1 MLPRR
6 EFLAFAASAIAA
18 PAEANP
24 IGIGF
29 IGATYS
35 HASAKL
41 KVVQKSADWKLVG
54 VSEEDPKIRHELEAQ
69 GIHILNPAQLLSHPD
84 VQVIAVES
92 RVADHARD
100 GKAVLNAGKHLH
112 LEKAPADHMADFR
125 EIVQLAASKR
135 LVLQMGYMWR
145 YHPGINAALEA
156 ARKGW
161 LGPVFL
167 IRASMSNQLAL
178 DRRTEWGEFPGG
190 VMFELGGH
198 VIDPMIRLMGPPSK
212 VTPALRT
219 DSPAQDA
226 LRDNCVAVLD
236 WGRAV
241 GIVHASTLQ
250 ANSSRY
256 RAFEIYGTN
265 GCAVVNPIEPPALV
279 IDLAKAA
286 GPYVAGKQTIP
297 MPEYQRFVA
306 DFADLAS
313 VLRGQSRLPYTAE
326 IDLNVED
333 ALLRCSG
340 MA

>member
-1 MLPRR
+1 VLPRR
-6 EFLAFAASAIAA
+6 EFLALAASTTAA
-18 PAEANP
+18 WADPNP

-29 IGATYS
+29 IGASYS
-35 HASAKL
+35 HATGKL
-41 KVVQKSADWKLVG
+41 KVVQKSADWKLLG
-54 VSEEDPKIRHELEAQ
+54 VCEADPKIRRELEAQ
-69 GIHILNPAQLLSHPD
+69 GIQVLSREQLLAHPG
-84 VQVIAVES
+84 VEAIAVES
-92 RVADHARD
+92 RVADHAAD
-100 GKAVLNAGKHLH
+100 GKAVLRAGKHLH
-112 LEKAPADHMADFR
+112 LEKAPADHMADFQ
-125 EIVQLAASKR
+125 EIVQLAASKH

-161 LGPVFL
+161 LGSVFL
-167 IRASMSNQLAL
+167 LRASMSNQLAV
-178 DRRTEWGEFPGG
+178 DRRAEWGEFPGG

-198 VIDPMIRLMGPPSK
+198 VIDPMIRLMGRPTK

-219 DSPAQDA
+219 DSGEEDS
-226 LRDNCVAVLD
+226 LRDNCVAVLE
-236 WGRAV
+236 WGKAV

-265 GCAVVNPIEPPALV
+265 GCAIVNPIEPPSMV
-279 IDLAKAA
+279 IDLAKSA
-286 GPYVAGKQTIP
+286 GPYAAGKQTIP

-313 VLRGQSRLPYTAE
+313 VLRGQGRLASTAE
-326 IDLNVED
+326 MDLNVED